1 MLLLSKEEEG
11 ILYIRNSAFYNI
23 IHLCFLYHSAPFK
36 INHLK
41 RHTYVFGIYTNAAVI
56 HYNFYIFYNAACN
69 SVMLYNVALYRM
81 KIEHNSCSIYIL

>member
-11 ILYIRNSAFYNI
+11 ILYIRNPAFYNI

-56 HYNFYIFYNAACN
+56 HYNFYVFFIMQHATVVLCCTMWLF
-69 SVMLYNVALYRM
+69 
-81 KIEHNSCSIYIL
+81 IE